1 MYTELELG
9 FTGFLI
15 DFLLAWEAHGG
26 RRLFFSKMDA
36 MERREEGERGERHT
50 PTKVNAIRYLFLQNK
65 NATKNPPPPTTERRK
80 RGRRR
85 NQ

>member
-50 PTKVNAIRYLFLQNK
+50 HKSKCDPIFIFAKQKCNKKPT
-65 NATKNPPPPTTERRK
+65 ATDHRAKKTR
-80 RGRRR
+80 
-85 NQ
+85 